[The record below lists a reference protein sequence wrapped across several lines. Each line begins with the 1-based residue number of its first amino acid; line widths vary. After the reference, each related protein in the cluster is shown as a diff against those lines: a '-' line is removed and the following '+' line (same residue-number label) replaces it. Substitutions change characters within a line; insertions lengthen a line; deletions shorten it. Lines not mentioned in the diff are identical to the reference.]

1 MSTNVLIVSKGH
13 AYSHDSFLRMFEGMS
28 TVTTTLVEQPAA
40 QVILQPEHIVDYEA
54 VLFYDMSGIPNA
66 GLVHDGANN
75 TGEPP
80 VAFVNAMVSLLESGI
95 GLVLLNHATF
105 SWPLWPLW
113 REITHSS
120 AMLSAGEL
128 DGQHV
133 PGSGYRG
140 GHGPLSNATVKVSPQ
155 GVHPVLSGLEAGFE
169 ITDELYLKTSGFE
182 SFVEPLLRADY
193 EFVAENFTPPP
204 LAPATE
210 QRNWVHPRGSNLI
223 AWAHGC
229 RRSPV
234 VVSDLG
240 DGPSAFDNPGFA
252 RFIENALN
260 WVASDEA
267 RAWVQSSESK

>member
-1 MSTNVLIVSKGH
+1 MSTRVLIVSKGH
-13 AYSHDSFLRMFEGMS
+13 AYSHDSFLRMFEGMP

-40 QVILQPEHIVDYEA
+40 QVILQPEHIVDFDA
-54 VLFYDMSGIPNA
+54 VLFYDMSGIPNV
-66 GLVHDGANN
+66 GLTHDGANN
-75 TGEPP
+75 TGKPP
-80 VAFVNAMVSLLESGI
+80 AVFVKAMESLLESGL

-113 REITHSS
+113 REITRSS

-128 DGQHV
+128 DGRHV

-140 GHGPLSNATVKVSPQ
+140 GHGPLPNATVKASPQ
-155 GVHPVLSGLEAGFE
+155 GEHPVLSGLQAGFE

-182 SFVEPLLRADY
+182 STVQPLLRADY

-204 LAPATE
+204 LAPDKE
-210 QRNWVHPRGSNLI
+210 QRSWVHPPGSNLI

-229 RRSPV
+229 RQSPV
-234 VVSDLG
+234 VVTDLG

-252 RFIENALN
+252 RFIENALH
-260 WVASDEA
+260 WVSSDEA
-267 RAWVQSSESK
+267 RAWVQS